1 MTTIQDQIA
10 TARAAGYSD
19 DEISAKLS
27 TQPGYGDKIKT
38 ATSAGYSVKDIV
50 SHLSGA
56 ATTENDRPLTG
67 SDAIP
72 GNYEY
77 AQRSRAEYLERE
89 RNGTL
94 PRPDTRAESI
104 AGSVVD
110 PVLALGTGLVAGIG
124 GMVRG
129 SPLGAMFS
137 DAKNASELEKE
148 GAQWAQDHTYQPR
161 TQTGAEI
168 TARIGKALEDSGI
181 VGIPIPELNN
191 LARSM
196 SAARVAAAPLARAG
210 VGAAADSAANAA
222 RSIAPKRFQGRS
234 PVPRSEPIATTA
246 PAPVV
251 APVNYDIPAYARQG
265 IADPVLTPIRRD
277 PVAPLV
283 VNAADDVAEA
293 AATQRRP
300 VEPILADAE
309 PLPAPAG
316 AISPLARVEV
326 ANPEAAITAALPVA
340 PLVDQAPRSMPVGA
354 RVEAGNAEAVVRGLD
369 DVVPLPAPAGSI
381 SPLAR
386 VESAQRPTVQSLQ
399 EAKVQNAVESLRS
412 GDDITATLRAFG
424 LDDAAAPVPAV
435 RPVEPVAPI
444 AQAAEARPFSPLT
457 DEAAPAPTPS
467 ILRQNEE
474 AMGGNSPPPV
484 EFLPEQPRQRMFG
497 PGNLP
502 PERPRMEIPGQTA
515 RSPEVAPPITPQA
528 APAIPTRT
536 TIADIAT
543 QEKNLE
549 TLRAV
554 GIEDARKS
562 AVEGDIGKAAEQYQ
576 SSKFTSEP
584 AGKYWQD
591 HFASE
596 RDTLAAHARAIID
609 DTKAISGLDEQS
621 MQAKGQAIAAPYD
634 AARGYFERAKT
645 ALYDEANNRAAA
657 AGKPVDTVALDS
669 LLENKGFKATV
680 LAKNQQNLLDAI
692 RSQLDEFRSLSPD
705 GLSVINAEGFRKWMN
720 EVWSP
725 DYSRTLA
732 KVKQA
737 LDEDVFKT
745 AGEDIYA
752 AGRKMHQMEKQL
764 LDDPKGISK
773 LMDADP
779 YAPVNRTTPYQK
791 IPDAIINLSAEQF
804 KHIIDTYRNFPA
816 ELQPQAQQAINTIKA
831 HYGDKLLAAGTET
844 GAGNLREMWNSGGVN
859 TIVRNNSAKLPVVF
873 TEPEELAR
881 IINLRD
887 AGNILKVDTAYKGAA
902 AQAANAMKSG
912 LMSSFISRGG
922 GVVGGAAG
930 AAMAGP
936 FGGGLGAAGGNAVGR
951 MLGSS
956 IGERKALERAKAEI
970 ISSIRDLP
978 PAAPPAP

>member
-1 MTTIQDQIA
+1 MATIYTVKGPDGQLHEFQGPDNASQSDIL
-10 TARAAGYSD
+10 AAAEAQFGN
-19 DEISAKLS
+19 AKP
-27 TQPGYGDKIKT
+27 TRG
-38 ATSAGYSVKDIV
+38 V
-50 SHLSGA
+50 
-56 ATTENDRPLTG
+56 
-67 SDAIP
+67 DAIP
-72 GNYEY
+72 GQLGNEDY

-89 RNGTL
+89 RSGTL
-94 PRPDTRAESI
+94 PRQDTRAESI
-104 AGSVVD
+104 VGSVVD
-110 PVLALGTGLVAGIG
+110 PVLALGSSLIAGIG

-129 SPLGAMFS
+129 SPIGGILSGSKAQ
-137 DAKNASELEKE
+137 NARELEQE

-161 TQTGAEI
+161 TQAGAEV
-168 TARIGKALEDSGI
+168 TARIGQGLEDSGI
-181 VGIPIPELNN
+181 VGIPIPEVNN

-196 SAARVAAAPLARAG
+196 SAARVAATPLVRAG
-210 VGAAADSAANAA
+210 AGIAADSAANAA
-222 RSIAPKRFQGRS
+222 RAIIPKRFQGRTPTPRAE
-234 PVPRSEPIATTA
+234 PVPPVTPS
-246 PAPVV
+246 APVP
-251 APVNYDIPAYARQG
+251 PVNYDIPTYARQG
-265 IADPVLTPIRRD
+265 VPEPVLTPIRREPVV
-277 PVAPLV
+277 PVA
-283 VNAADDVAEA
+283 VNAVDDAAEA

-300 VEPILADAE
+300 VEPILAEVE
-309 PLPAPAG
+309 PLPSPAG
-316 AISPLARVEV
+316 GISPLARVEV
-326 ANPEAAITAALPVA
+326 GNPEAGIAAAIPQAAVA
-340 PLVDQAPRSMPVGA
+340 ATEAAPRSIPVGL
-354 RVEAGNAEAVVRGLD
+354 RVEAGNPEALVRGLD
-369 DVVPLPAPAGSI
+369 DAVPLPAPPGSI

-386 VESAQRPTVQSLQ
+386 IESAERPAVQSLQ
-399 EAKVQNAVESLRS
+399 EAKVQNAVDSLRS

-435 RPVEPVAPI
+435 RPIDPVAPI
-444 AQAAEARPFSPLT
+444 AQAAETRPFVPLA

-467 ILRQNEE
+467 ILRQPEE
-474 AMGGNSPPPV
+474 AMGGNVPPPV

-502 PERPRMEIPGQTA
+502 PERPRMDIPGQPPKV
-515 RSPEVAPPITPQA
+515 PEVARIEPPATRQA
-528 APAIPTRT
+528 APTIPART
-536 TIADIAT
+536 TIADVAT

-549 TLRAV
+549 TLRSV
-554 GIEDARKS
+554 GIENARKS

-645 ALYDEANNRAAA
+645 ALYDEANDRAAA

-669 LLENKGFKATV
+669 LLENKGFKATI

-692 RSQLDEFRSLSPD
+692 RSQLEEFRSLSPD

-745 AGEDIYA
+745 AGEDIYS
-752 AGRKMHQMEKQL
+752 AGRKMHQLEKQL

-804 KHIIDTYRNFPA
+804 KHIIDTYKNFPA

-831 HYGDKLLAAGTET
+831 HYGDKLLAAGTEK
-844 GAGNLREMWNSGGVN
+844 GADNLREMWNSGGVN
-859 TIVRNNSAKLPVVF
+859 TIVRNNSAKLPMVF
-873 TEPEELAR
+873 TSPEELAR
-881 IINLRD
+881 ITNLRD
-887 AGNILKVDTAYKGAA
+887 AGNILKVDAAYKGAA

-912 LMSSFISRGG
+912 LMSNFISRGG

-951 MLGSS
+951 MIGSS

-978 PAAPPAP
+978 PAVPPVAPAP

>member
-1 MTTIQDQIA
+1 MATIYTVKGPDGQLHDFEGPDNVSQADVLAAAQIQFGNAKRSPQESISGGGISELTQKTIDYYKNGGQKEDQLLPEQGKRLRSAVQQVHDETGNGKALLGAGETILNLA
-10 TARAAGYSD
+10 TGLGSAAVGGWRAIGALASG
-19 DEISAKLS
+19 
-27 TQPGYGDKIKT
+27 QG
-38 ATSAGYSVKDIV
+38 VK
-50 SHLSGA
+50 
-56 ATTENDRPLTG
+56 E
-67 SDAIP
+67 
-72 GNYEY
+72 
-77 AQRSRAEYLERE
+77 AQRVNQQTIEDY
-89 RNGTL
+89 
-94 PRPDTRAESI
+94 
-104 AGSVVD
+104 
-110 PVLALGTGLVAGIG
+110 
-124 GMVRG
+124 
-129 SPLGAMFS
+129 
-137 DAKNASELEKE
+137 
-148 GAQWAQDHTYQPR
+148 TYQPR
-161 TQTGAEI
+161 LGIGKLGTELATLPFTALKTQT
-168 TARIGKALEDSGI
+168 
-181 VGIPIPELNN
+181 IPIGRAVGQALGGKSGGEIGEAVGDIGPDVIGTIAGGRAV
-191 LARSM
+191 ARRFSGK
-196 SAARVAAAPLARAG
+196 VPVPL
-210 VGAAADSAANAA
+210 SE
-222 RSIAPKRFQGRS
+222 APKS
-234 PVPRSEPIATTA
+234 TP
-246 PAPVV
+246 
-251 APVNYDIPAYARQG
+251 APVNYDIPAYARKG
-265 IADPVLTPIRRD
+265 IPDPVLTPIRRE
-277 PVAPLV
+277 PVVPAA
-283 VNAADDVAEA
+283 VNAVDDAAEA
-293 AATQRRP
+293 AVAQRRP
-300 VEPILADAE
+300 VEPILAEVD

-316 AISPLARVEV
+316 AISPLARIEV
-326 ANPEAAITAALPVA
+326 GNPEAGIAAAIPQAAVA
-340 PLVDQAPRSMPVGA
+340 ATEAAPRSIPVGL
-354 RVEAGNAEAVVRGLD
+354 RVEAGNPEALVRGLD
-369 DVVPLPAPAGSI
+369 DVVPLSAPPGSI

-386 VESAQRPTVQSLQ
+386 IESAERPAVQSLQ
-399 EAKVQNAVESLRS
+399 EAKVQNAVDSLRS

-435 RPVEPVAPI
+435 RPIEPVATI
-444 AQAAEARPFSPLT
+444 AQAAETRPFAPLA
-457 DEAAPAPTPS
+457 DESAPAPTPS
-467 ILRQNEE
+467 ILRQPEE
-474 AMGGNSPPPV
+474 AMGGNVPPPV

-502 PERPRMEIPGQTA
+502 PERPRMDIPGQPP
-515 RSPEVAPPITPQA
+515 RSPEVVRVEPPATRQA
-528 APAIPTRT
+528 APTIPARA
-536 TIADIAT
+536 TIADAAT

-549 TLRAV
+549 TLRSV
-554 GIEDARKS
+554 GIENARKS

-645 ALYDEANNRAAA
+645 ALYDEANERAAA

-669 LLENKGFKATV
+669 LLENKGFKATI

-752 AGRKMHQMEKQL
+752 AGRKMHQLEKQL

-779 YAPVNRTTPYQK
+779 YAPINRTTPYQK

-804 KHIIDTYRNFPA
+804 KHIIDTYKNFPA

-859 TIVRNNSAKLPVVF
+859 TIVRNNSAKLPMVF
-873 TEPEELAR
+873 TTPEELAR
-881 IINLRD
+881 ITNLRD

-912 LMSSFISRGG
+912 LMSNFISRGG

-978 PAAPPAP
+978 PSIPPIPPAP